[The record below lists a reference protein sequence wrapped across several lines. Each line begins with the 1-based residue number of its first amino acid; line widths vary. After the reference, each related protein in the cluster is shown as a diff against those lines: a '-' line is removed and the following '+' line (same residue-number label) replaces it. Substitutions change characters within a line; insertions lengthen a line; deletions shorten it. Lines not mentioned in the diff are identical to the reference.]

1 MDIECNLQHLVLILP
16 IKVKKIIREEGKER
30 AKYAEIIF
38 KRQTPPHLEQICASG
53 ALMHPLN
60 AELGASGQF

>member
-1 MDIECNLQHLVLILP
+1 MDTECNLQHLVLILP

-30 AKYAEIIF
+30 AKHAEIIF
-38 KRQTPPHLEQICASG
+38 KRQTPPPLEQICASG
-53 ALMHPLN
+53 ALMDPPN